1 MTANQAKPTATEI
14 AANINTYWTELN
26 NGGATAKALISV
38 PAVNARRQAL
48 SAVMDMIR
56 DGDVTPTESGL
67 QKLSDFKDILEH
79 VRAIVALLPK
89 PAAKPGAAA

>member
-1 MTANQAKPTATEI
+1 MTANQAKPNATEI
-14 AANINTYWTELN
+14 AAQINTYWTELS
-26 NGGATAKALISV
+26 NGGSAAKSLIDVPSV
-38 PAVNARRQAL
+38 KARRIAL

-67 QKLSDFKDILEH
+67 QKLSDFRDILEH
-79 VRAIVALLPK
+79 IRAIVALLPK